1 VRSTGACGFERSDV
15 PSYTR
20 GRMGLQAFRF
30 RVLISQRGAPDR
42 KAEYAYVNDWL
53 RSGNTGGMVEPEMK
67 HEIGEG
73 IVYTHTA

>member
-1 VRSTGACGFERSDV
+1 VLVGFERSDV

-30 RVLISQRGAPDR
+30 RVFISQRGAPDR

-53 RSGNTGGMVEPEMK
+53 RRSGNTGGMVEPEMK
-67 HEIGEG
+67 HEG